1 MSLLKALSYFDY
13 IHHREKTMANLPS
26 FDEQLKTLISH
37 ASVSSATPAWDMG
50 NRAVI
55 DQLAEWF
62 TSLHFS
68 CEILEDPI
76 QSNKANLVAT
86 LGTGDG
92 GLVLSGHTDTVPFD
106 EQLWHSDPLKVDLRD
121 NAYYGIGTADMKGF
135 FAVIIAALRDMDLSN
150 IKQPLIIVATADEES
165 SMSGARNLVDRGG
178 LNARAAIIGEP
189 TGMRPIRAHKGVM
202 METIRI
208 TGRAGHSSNPALGI
222 NALDAMAEVIQC
234 LLQYRQELA
243 QRFKDPLFDVDH
255 PTINLGHIHGGD
267 NPNRICGQCELQFDV
282 RMMPGMA
289 IDQVKAEILQRIQ
302 PIMQTHKT
310 LLEYESLVPGVEPF
324 LLDGSA
330 ELVQTAERLTGNNAG
345 IVGFATEAPF
355 FQSMGIDTIVMGP
368 GHIEVAHQP
377 DEHLPLD
384 QIKPAIDI
392 IRQMVGHYCL

>member
-1 MSLLKALSYFDY
+1 MTS
-13 IHHREKTMANLPS
+13 LPS
-26 FDEQLKTLISH
+26 FDQQLSKLI
-37 ASVSSATPAWDMG
+37 ALPSVSSATPTWDMG
-50 NRAVI
+50 NLAVI
-55 DQLAEWF
+55 EQLAEWF

-68 CEILEDPI
+68 CEILVDPE

-86 LGTGDG
+86 LGRGNG

-106 EQLWHSDPLKVDLRD
+106 ENLWKSDPLKVSQRD
-121 NAYYGIGTADMKGF
+121 NAYFGIGTADMKGF
-135 FAVIIAALRDMDLSN
+135 FAVIIAALRDMDLSKL
-150 IKQPLIIVATADEES
+150 KQPIIVVATADEES
-165 SMSGARNLVDRGG
+165 SMSGARRLVEMGT
-178 LNARAAIIGEP
+178 LHARAAIIGEP
-189 TGMRPIRAHKGVM
+189 TGMRPIRAHKGIM

-222 NALDAMAEVIQC
+222 NALDAMAEVIQI
-234 LLQYRQELA
+234 LMVYRQELA
-243 QRFKDPLFDVDH
+243 TRYRDNLFEVDH

-289 IDQVKAEILQRIQ
+289 IETVKAEILARIQ
-302 PIMQTHKT
+302 PVVKKHKA
-310 LLEYESLVPGVEPF
+310 LLHFESLVPGVEPF

-330 ELVQTAERLTGNNAG
+330 ELVRTAEKMTGNSAS

-355 FQSMGIDTIVMGP
+355 FQSMGIDAIVMGP

-384 QIKPAIDI
+384 QIQTAIDV
-392 IRQMVGHYCL
+392 IRQMVAHYCL

>member
-1 MSLLKALSYFDY
+1 MTS
-13 IHHREKTMANLPS
+13 LPS
-26 FDEQLKTLISH
+26 FDQQLNKLI
-37 ASVSSATPAWDMG
+37 ALPSVSSATPTWDMG
-50 NRAVI
+50 NLAVI
-55 DQLAEWF
+55 EQLAEWF

-68 CEILEDPI
+68 CEILVDPE

-86 LGTGDG
+86 LGHGNG

-106 EQLWHSDPLKVDLRD
+106 ENLWKSDPLKVSLRD
-121 NAYYGIGTADMKGF
+121 NAYFGIGTADMKGF
-135 FAVIIAALRDMDLSN
+135 FAVIIAALRDMDLSKL
-150 IKQPLIIVATADEES
+150 KQPILVVATADEES
-165 SMSGARNLVDRGG
+165 SMSGARRLVEMGT
-178 LNARAAIIGEP
+178 LHARAAIIGEP
-189 TGMRPIRAHKGVM
+189 TGMRPIRAHKGIM

-222 NALDAMAEVIQC
+222 NALDAMAEVIQT
-234 LLQYRQELA
+234 LMAYRQELA
-243 QRFKDPLFDVDH
+243 SRYRDNLFEVDH

-289 IDQVKAEILQRIQ
+289 IETVKAEILARIKPVVQ
-302 PIMQTHKT
+302 KHKA
-310 LLEYESLVPGVEPF
+310 LLHFESLVPGVEPF

-330 ELVQTAERLTGNNAG
+330 ELVKTAEKMTGNSAS

-384 QIKPAIDI
+384 QIQPAIDV
-392 IRQMVGHYCL
+392 IRQMVAHYCL

>member
-1 MSLLKALSYFDY
+1 MTS
-13 IHHREKTMANLPS
+13 LPS
-26 FDEQLKTLISH
+26 FDQQLSKLI
-37 ASVSSATPAWDMG
+37 ALPSVSSATPTWDMG
-50 NRAVI
+50 NLAVI
-55 DQLAEWF
+55 EQLAEWF

-68 CEILEDPI
+68 CEILVDPE

-86 LGTGDG
+86 LGRGNG

-106 EQLWHSDPLKVDLRD
+106 ENLWKSDPLKVSQRD
-121 NAYYGIGTADMKGF
+121 NAYFGIGTADMKGF
-135 FAVIIAALRDMDLSN
+135 FAVIIAALRDMDLSKL
-150 IKQPLIIVATADEES
+150 KQPIIVVATADEES
-165 SMSGARNLVDRGG
+165 SMSGARRLVEMGT
-178 LNARAAIIGEP
+178 LHARAAIIGEP
-189 TGMRPIRAHKGVM
+189 TGMRPIRAHKGIM

-222 NALDAMAEVIQC
+222 NALDAMVEVIQT
-234 LLQYRQELA
+234 LMVYRQELA
-243 QRFKDPLFDVDH
+243 TRYRDNLFDVDH

-289 IDQVKAEILQRIQ
+289 IETVKAEILARIQ
-302 PIMQTHKT
+302 PVVKKHKA
-310 LLEYESLVPGVEPF
+310 LLHFESLVPGVEPF

-330 ELVQTAERLTGNNAG
+330 ELVRTAEKMTGNSAS

-355 FQSMGIDTIVMGP
+355 FQSMGIDAIVMGP

-384 QIKPAIDI
+384 QIQPAIDV
-392 IRQMVGHYCL
+392 IRQMVAHYCL

>member
-1 MSLLKALSYFDY
+1 MTS
-13 IHHREKTMANLPS
+13 LPS
-26 FDEQLKTLISH
+26 FDQQLSKLI
-37 ASVSSATPAWDMG
+37 ALPSVSSATPTWDMG
-50 NRAVI
+50 NLAVI
-55 DQLAEWF
+55 EQLAEWF

-68 CEILEDPI
+68 CEILVDPE

-86 LGTGDG
+86 LGRGNG

-106 EQLWHSDPLKVDLRD
+106 ENLWKSDPLKVSQRD
-121 NAYYGIGTADMKGF
+121 NAYFGIGTADMKGF
-135 FAVIIAALRDMDLSN
+135 FAVIIAALRDIDLSKL
-150 IKQPLIIVATADEES
+150 KQPIIVVATADEES
-165 SMSGARNLVDRGG
+165 SMSGARRLVEMGT
-178 LNARAAIIGEP
+178 LHARAAIIGEP
-189 TGMRPIRAHKGVM
+189 TGMRPIRAHKGIM

-222 NALDAMAEVIQC
+222 NALDAMAEVIQT
-234 LLQYRQELA
+234 LMAYRQELA
-243 QRFKDPLFDVDH
+243 SRYRDNLFEVDH

-289 IDQVKAEILQRIQ
+289 IETVKAEILARIQ
-302 PIMQTHKT
+302 PVVQKHKA
-310 LLEYESLVPGVEPF
+310 LLHFESLVPGVEPF

-330 ELVQTAERLTGNNAG
+330 ELVRTAEKMTGNSAS

-384 QIKPAIDI
+384 QIQPAIDV
-392 IRQMVGHYCL
+392 IRQMVAHYCL

>member
-1 MSLLKALSYFDY
+1 LIETPYSID
-13 IHHREKTMANLPS
+13 IMATLPS
-26 FDEQLKTLISH
+26 FDQQLSKLI
-37 ASVSSATPAWDMG
+37 ALPSVSSATPTWDMG
-50 NRAVI
+50 NLAVI
-55 DQLAEWF
+55 EQLAEWF

-68 CEILEDPI
+68 CEILVDPE

-86 LGTGDG
+86 FGQGNG

-106 EQLWHSDPLKVDLRD
+106 EQLWRSNPLKVAFRD

-135 FAVIIAALRDMDLSN
+135 FAVIIAALRDMDLSKL
-150 IKQPLIIVATADEES
+150 KQPLIVVATADEES
-165 SMSGARNLVDRGG
+165 SMSGARRLVEMGS
-178 LNARAAIIGEP
+178 LQARAAIIGEP
-189 TGMRPIRAHKGVM
+189 TGLRPIRAHKGIM

-208 TGRAGHSSNPALGI
+208 KGRAGHSSNPALGI

-234 LLQYRQELA
+234 LMAYRHELA
-243 QRFKDPLFDVDH
+243 ERYRDNLFEVDH

-267 NPNRICGQCELQFDV
+267 NPNRICGHCELQFDV

-289 IDQVKAEILQRIQ
+289 IQGVQSEILARIR
-302 PIMQTHKT
+302 PIVQKHRA

-330 ELVQTAERLTGNNAG
+330 ELVKTAERMTGNSAG

-355 FQSMGIDTIVMGP
+355 FQAMGIDTIVMGP

-377 DEHLPLD
+377 DENLPLD
-384 QIKPAIDI
+384 QIQPAINVI
-392 IRQMVGHYCL
+392 KQMVAHYCL